1 MLEQAHIHGR
11 LSERRRVTINDLADA
26 LGLTKGTV
34 SRALNDYPDISP
46 ATRQRVKRQA
56 ERMGYQPLAQ
66 AQAIRTGRSR
76 AIGLVL
82 QTDVEGAQR
91 PFLANFLEGVTR
103 EASAAGWTLTVATS
117 AGEDEMLRTLSRLV
131 EERKADGFILPR
143 THANDARMQYLRD
156 AGVPFVLYGRVRDP
170 RDCAWFDMLGENAIR
185 SATLRLVEH
194 GHHRIGFVNGGL
206 EYNFSHLRRAG
217 YGEGLRDAGMELD
230 EALVVDGAMTRVQ
243 GAEATMA
250 LLSRPAP
257 PTAIVFAVDLA
268 ALGAYDV
275 AERTGLLIGRDLSVI
290 SYDGIPESRWVA
302 PRLTTF
308 SVDSRLAGA
317 KLAELLIR
325 RVRGADPESL
335 RETAEAE
342 LQAGGSDG
350 PPCLTSEEIAQRMAA
365 SAV

>member
-1 MLEQAHIHGR
+1 
-11 LSERRRVTINDLADA
+11 
-26 LGLTKGTV
+26 
-34 SRALNDYPDISP
+34 
-46 ATRQRVKRQA
+46 
-56 ERMGYQPLAQ
+56 MGYWPLAQ

-117 AGEDEMLRTLSRLV
+117 AGEDEMLRTLRRLV
-131 EERKADGFILPR
+131 DERKADGFILPR
-143 THANDARMQYLRD
+143 TYSNDARMEYLRD

-170 RDCAWFDMLGENAIR
+170 RGCAWFDMLGENAMH

-194 GHHRIGFVNGGL
+194 GHRRIGFVNGGL
-206 EYNFSHLRRAG
+206 EYNFSHLRRSGYRDGLAEAG
-217 YGEGLRDAGMELD
+217 LGFD
-230 EALVVDGAMTRVQ
+230 EALVVDGAMTRAQ
-243 GAEATMA
+243 GAAATLA
-250 LLSRPAP
+250 LLSRQAP
-257 PTAIVFAVDLA
+257 PTAIVYAVDLA

-275 AERTGLLIGRDLSVI
+275 AERTGLRIGQDLSVI
-290 SYDGIPESRWVA
+290 SYDGIPEGRWVT
-302 PRLTTF
+302 PRLSTF
-308 SVDSRLAGA
+308 SVDSRLAGS

-325 RVRGADPESL
+325 RVRGADPETL

-350 PPCLTSEEIAQRMAA
+350 PPCLTSEEIAQQMAEHA
-365 SAV
+365 A

>member
-1 MLEQAHIHGR
+1 
-11 LSERRRVTINDLADA
+11 
-26 LGLTKGTV
+26 
-34 SRALNDYPDISP
+34 
-46 ATRQRVKRQA
+46 
-56 ERMGYQPLAQ
+56 
-66 AQAIRTGRSR
+66 
-76 AIGLVL
+76 
-82 QTDVEGAQR
+82 
-91 PFLANFLEGVTR
+91 
-103 EASAAGWTLTVATS
+103 
-117 AGEDEMLRTLSRLV
+117 
-131 EERKADGFILPR
+131 
-143 THANDARMQYLRD
+143 
-156 AGVPFVLYGRVRDP
+156 
-170 RDCAWFDMLGENAIR
+170 
-185 SATLRLVEH
+185 
-194 GHHRIGFVNGGL
+194 
-206 EYNFSHLRRAG
+206 
-217 YGEGLRDAGMELD
+217 MELD

-275 AERTGLLIGRDLSVI
+275 AEGTGLLIGRDLSVI